1 MRREMP
7 LYLVR
12 CLDRPGGA
20 PIREA
25 NYPAHR
31 EHLKGL
37 GAAMK
42 LSGPIIAEEAG
53 ARIGSVFVF
62 DCPDMAA
69 ARALAASDPFAE
81 AGLFATV
88 TVDRFLDVTGGR
100 PAFGT
105 PAP

>member
-1 MRREMP
+1 MARDMP

-20 PIREA
+20 TIREA

-31 EHLKGL
+31 EHLKRL

-42 LSGPIIAEEAG
+42 LSGPIVAENG
-53 ARIGSVFVF
+53 KARIGSVFVF
-62 DCPDMAA
+62 DVPDMAA

-81 AGLFATV
+81 AELFATV

-105 PAP
+105 PA